1 MQGGDKSD
9 DGLQLL
15 LSSNPFFVS
24 PAPAQCSAE
33 TGLTLPGLFFMSG
46 PITGIIQFNVL
57 H

>member
-1 MQGGDKSD
+1 MQGDDKSD